1 MKNIAEIDKNL
12 KIVTSIDKDDVV
24 FLDVREEPFK
34 VYGLYDYKNEPEFI
48 RMPKEVGDGANE
60 GVQRLNY
67 STAGGR
73 VRFATD
79 SDYIA
84 IKVEMPWLNSMSHMA
99 RCGVAGFDLYEDE
112 EMGSTFVR
120 SFLPDAFAPMETTG
134 YETIVEF
141 PTKKMRYF
149 TMNFPL
155 YNPVTNLYIG
165 LQKDAKLGEGK
176 KYKIEKPVVF
186 YGSSITQ
193 GGCASRPGNCY
204 QGHLSRRFDF
214 DYINLGFSGSAKGE
228 DIIADHIASLQM
240 SVLVMDYDHNS
251 PTTETLKATHEKMFL
266 KVREKHPDLPVIF
279 MTLPDFYEHCEGEPW
294 DKSERRDV
302 VYRTY
307 RNAKERG
314 DKNVY
319 YIDGQSLFGGV
330 DRDACTVDRCHPND
344 LGFYRMADALT
355 PVLQEALNSVK

>member
-1 MKNIAEIDKNL
+1 MKTIADIDKNL
-12 KIVTSIDKDDVV
+12 KIVTSIEKDDVV
-24 FLDVREEPFK
+24 FLDVREAPFK

-60 GVQRLNY
+60 GVKKLNY

-79 SDYIA
+79 SQYIA

-99 RCGVAGFDLYEDE
+99 RCGIAGFDLYEDG
-112 EMGSTFVR
+112 EMGSFFQR
-120 SFLPDAFAPMETTG
+120 SFLPPAYAPLEEEG

-141 PTKKMRYF
+141 RDRKMRYF

-155 YNPVTNLYIG
+155 YNAVTNLYIG
-165 LQKDAKLGEGK
+165 LQKDAKISEGK

-228 DIIADHIASLQM
+228 DIIADYIASLDM
-240 SVLVMDYDHNS
+240 SVFVMDYDHNS
-251 PTTETLKATHEKMFL
+251 PTTETLKDTHEKMFL
-266 KVREKHPDLPVIF
+266 KIRKNHPDLPVIF
-279 MTLPDFYEHCEGEPW
+279 ITLPDYYEHCEGEPW

-307 RNAKERG
+307 RNAKEKG

-319 YIDGQSLFGGV
+319 FIDGQSLFAGP

-344 LGFYRMADALT
+344 LGFYRMYETIA
-355 PVLQEALNSVK
+355 PVLQEALERIK

>member
-1 MKNIAEIDKNL
+1 MKNISDIDKNL
-12 KIVTSIDKDDVV
+12 KIITSIDKDDVV
-24 FLDVREEPFK
+24 FLDVREDPFK

-48 RMPKEVGDGANE
+48 RMPKEVGDNANE
-60 GVQRLNY
+60 GVARLNY

-79 SDYIA
+79 SEYIA
-84 IKVEMPWLNSMSHMA
+84 IKVEMSWLNTMTHMA
-99 RCGVAGFDLYEDE
+99 RCGVAGFDLFEDG

-120 SFLPDAFAPMETTG
+120 TFLPPGDAPMDSKG

-155 YNPVTNLYIG
+155 YNPVSNLYIG
-165 LQKDAKLGEGK
+165 LQKDAKIGEGK
-176 KYKIEKPVVF
+176 RYKIEKPVVF

-204 QGHLSRRFDF
+204 QGHLSRRFDM
-214 DYINLGFSGSAKGE
+214 DYINLGFSGSALGE
-228 DIIADHIASLQM
+228 DIIADYIASLDM
-240 SVLVMDYDHNS
+240 SVFVMDYDHNS
-251 PTTETLKATHEKMFL
+251 HTIGSLKETHERFFL

-279 MTLPDFYEHCEGEPW
+279 ITLPDFYEHCEGEPW

-302 VYRTY
+302 IHRTY

-314 DKNVY
+314 DKKVY
-319 YIDGQSLFGGV
+319 FIDGQSLFAGF

-344 LGFYRMADALT
+344 LGFYRMYETIA
-355 PVLQEALNSVK
+355 PVLQEALEQSE